1 MERLFGKMPKNE
13 VEEEEYFRESDS
25 EDQFLIQA
33 GPNGWSAV
41 WEDGSSIFED
51 NKATTNENFKR
62 ALHSVKL
69 NVPGEIEVITN
80 DEMPIDETVEESN

>member
-62 ALHSVKL
+62 ALHIFCKPHVIVYLVTGKL
-69 NVPGEIEVITN
+69 DIR
-80 DEMPIDETVEESN
+80 